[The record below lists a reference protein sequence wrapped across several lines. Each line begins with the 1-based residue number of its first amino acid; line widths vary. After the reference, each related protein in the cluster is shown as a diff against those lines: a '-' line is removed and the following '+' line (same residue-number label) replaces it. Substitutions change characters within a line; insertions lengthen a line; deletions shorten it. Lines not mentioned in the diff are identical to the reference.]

1 MEKLM
6 RLLTKTLLLGMLLL
20 LGVAC
25 SKQEESAKQ
34 TTEPTTESAESAD
47 YVFTG
52 GKVYTVNDKQPWA
65 EAVAVK
71 GNKIVYVGDAA
82 GANAF
87 IGKETKT
94 IDTTGKMVMPGFIST
109 HDHLIV
115 SGWMNLGVQ
124 LYKGKSLDDYL
135 KAIKAYAEAHPDEK
149 IIRGVGWN
157 GENIPGG
164 PTAAM
169 LDKAVSDRPAILVD
183 YTGHDAWLNTRG
195 LKDGKVTKDTP
206 DPIPG
211 VSYWVRDK
219 QGNPTGMAKE
229 VSYLQAYM
237 NMGAWDPETM
247 IPQIQQKQYK
257 AAASYGMTA
266 FLNPGVIT
274 PRVTDPVGMFEDT
287 EAVFTYLSGLEKK
300 GELTIRTFVQPVFKN
315 PKLDTKKFISKAV
328 EYAKEYNTDILRGYG
343 IKIHPEGTFNAKTS
357 YMLEPYEGTDT
368 RGIANVMPDRMK
380 ELVLAANAAHLDAI
394 VHVDGDATA
403 RGTIDAFEA
412 SRKAG
417 YTDARNAMHHIYFVH
432 PDDVKRIEAMKI
444 PLNISPIFYTDWSDG
459 DKPAINMLGEKRV
472 QSEYAKFMGPVEAG
486 SITALSA
493 DVPSAPISLAAP
505 LYGVESVITRRDPLN
520 DKSKVFPPGATGMT
534 LAQALKAVTINPAWQ
549 LRMENKIGSLEVGK
563 YADLVVLD
571 RNLFD
576 IDPTE
581 ISDVKVMKTMMDGRF
596 TFDRAAEVAQK
607 EVIKVKVTN
616 PALQNAIDIKELNL
630 LVTDEVHGA
639 FNNPWCNDV
648 HDPNPPDVGALHFA
662 PEDVRVAFSKLP
674 DQGYTI
680 ARAAR
685 AIHWKKDGQT
695 YWILWTLKDKVAVL
709 WAYDPE
715 AKKAVEILQVSD
727 K

>member
-1 MEKLM
+1 
-6 RLLTKTLLLGMLLL
+6 MLVFT
-20 LGVAC
+20 GC
-25 SKQEESAKQ
+25 ERQTPSEQSKAVTSDKAASSE
-34 TTEPTTESAESAD
+34 TAD
-47 YVFTG
+47 IVFTG

-82 GANAF
+82 GAKAF
-87 IGKETKT
+87 TGDSTEV
-94 IDTTGKMVMPGFIST
+94 IDTSGKMVLPGFIST

-124 LYKGKSLDDYL
+124 LYNGKSLDDYL
-135 KAIKAYAEAHPDEK
+135 KMIKEYADAHPDEK
-149 IIRGVGWN
+149 VIRGVGWN

-169 LDKAVSDRPAILVD
+169 LDKAVPDRPAVLVD
-183 YTGHDAWLNTRG
+183 YTGHDAWLNTSG
-195 LKDGKVTKDTP
+195 LKDGKVTKDTK
-206 DPIPG
+206 DPVPG

-287 EAVFTYLSGLEKK
+287 EAVYTYLSDLEKK

-315 PKLDTKKFISKAV
+315 PKLDTKKFIAKAV
-328 EYAKEYNTDILRGYG
+328 EYSKKYNSDILRGFG

-357 YMLEPYEGTDT
+357 LFLEPYEGTDT
-368 RGIANVMPDRMK
+368 KGSANVMPDRMK
-380 ELVLAANAAHLDAI
+380 ELVLAANEAGLDAVI
-394 VHVDGDATA
+394 HNDGDATA
-403 RGTIDAFEA
+403 RGTVDAIEA
-412 SRKAG
+412 TRKAG
-417 YTDARNAMHHIYFVH
+417 HTDARNVMHHIYFVH
-432 PDDVKRIEAMKI
+432 PDDVKRIEDMKI

-459 DKPAINMLGEKRV
+459 HKPAINLLGMKRV
-472 QSEYAKFMGPVEAG
+472 QSEFAKFMGPVEAG

-616 PALQNAIDIKELNL
+616 PALQNAIDIKQLNL
-630 LVTDEVHGA
+630 LVTDELHGA

-648 HDPNPPDVGALHFA
+648 HDVYGPDEGALRFVPKDA
-662 PEDVRVAFSKLP
+662 KAAFSKLP
-674 DQGYTI
+674 DQGYTF

-685 AIHWKKDGQT
+685 AIHWQKDGQT
-695 YWILWTLKDKVAVL
+695 YWILWTLKGDTAVL
-709 WAYDPE
+709 WAYDP
-715 AKKAVEILQVSD
+715 KGGKAVEVLQVSD